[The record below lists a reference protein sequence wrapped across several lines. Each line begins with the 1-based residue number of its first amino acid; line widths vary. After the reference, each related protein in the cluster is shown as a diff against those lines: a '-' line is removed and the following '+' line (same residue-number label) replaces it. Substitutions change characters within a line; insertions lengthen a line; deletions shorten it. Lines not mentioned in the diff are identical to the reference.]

1 MAETAFLFALPESG
15 PHPGAP
21 VAAVGR
27 LDCLE
32 TPAVMAW
39 LQAHNISAG
48 DERLRIVPGEAEET
62 VPEDAER
69 LPVPLSEEETARL
82 RSACAPRAVAEVEA
96 ELRAFR
102 HTNADRDRLISRAVD
117 GGVPPHRIASLTGL
131 DPSVVA
137 RIAGS

>member
-1 MAETAFLFALPESG
+1 MAETAFLFALPEAG
-15 PHPGAP
+15 PHPGAQL
-21 VAAVGR
+21 AAVGR

-32 TPAVMAW
+32 TPAVMGW
-39 LQAHNISAG
+39 LHAHDITAG
-48 DERLRIVPGEAEET
+48 DDRLRIVPEEAEGT
-62 VPEDAER
+62 IPEGAER
-69 LPVPLSEEETARL
+69 LPVPLGEEEAARL

-117 GGVPPHRIASLTGL
+117 GGVPPHRIAQLTGL

-137 RIAGS
+137 DISRQ